1 MAVQAGTSSG
11 LPAGRKRPNRRA
23 PGSAHAKK
31 RDVELCDLAANDAAV
46 IVLEKL
52 PLARVVESE
61 EAGRPVIQAGIVGLH
76 GASLP
81 AASG

>member
-1 MAVQAGTSSG
+1 M
-11 LPAGRKRPNRRA
+11 
-23 PGSAHAKK
+23 
-31 RDVELCDLAANDAAV
+31 

-52 PLARVVESE
+52 PLARVVGSE